1 MVKSKVGTGGNNM
14 VEFIKNI
21 GLWFVEHKDEILLF
35 FTSGNFMAFITAIV
49 MFVRQMKF
57 NKSTNSVSENLSNSL
72 IENAKMIDQVTRT
85 HNCCKDNE
93 AKLDKFIE
101 TTNTQLNE
109 LNEQVVA
116 INEKVQAIVE
126 VQSLVYST
134 IKDESIRSNV
144 QGILTNAKYIEQT
157 AKAKLQE
164 EISTLKTRVEEQAT
178 ELQKVIETATQKV
191 NEITTTEKA
200 KVTKKQSVPR
210 Y

>member
-1 MVKSKVGTGGNNM
+1 M
-14 VEFIKNI
+14 VEFMKNI

-72 IENAKMIDQVTRT
+72 LENAKMIDQVTLT
-85 HNCCKDNE
+85 YNCCKDNE

-126 VQSLVYST
+126 VQSIVYST

-191 NEITTTEKA
+191 NEITTTEKT

>member
-1 MVKSKVGTGGNNM
+1 M
-14 VEFIKNI
+14 VEFMKNI

-35 FTSGNFMAFITAIV
+35 FTSGNFMAFVTAIV
-49 MFVRQMKF
+49 MFVRQMKL
-57 NKSTNSVSENLSNSL
+57 NKSTNSVSESLSNSL
-72 IENAKMIDQVTRT
+72 IENAKMIDQVALT
-85 HNCCKDNE
+85 HSCCKDNE

-101 TTNTQLNE
+101 TTNTQLTE
-109 LNEQVVA
+109 LTEQVVA

-157 AKAKLQE
+157 AKAKLQD

-178 ELQKVIETATQKV
+178 ELQKVIEAATKKV
-191 NEITTTEKA
+191 NEITTTEKT
-200 KVTKKQSVPR
+200 KTTKKQSVPR